1 MALKYY
7 RAKVSV
13 GSVRLNYYIEAD
25 RLMSEPDLKEK
36 LTSLASVD
44 FIHEMEN
51 MDYDEYEDVFVD
63 INLIP
68 IDSDEFMSGT
78 LTDYSHIRNELCVTM
93 LTDSTNII
101 YSFLRVMDREVDEEE
116 YGLLIS
122 ASCYPDNDVDYIG
135 VVNHDGIS
143 YQGVVD
149 AGQMDCLRQL
159 KRHFQADG
167 TSLRRA
173 MMVIA
178 YLPPE
183 EYEEMRQE
191 RELSLAI

>member
-7 RAKVSV
+7 RAQVKI
-13 GSVRLNYYIEAD
+13 GSVRLNYYVEAD
-25 RLMSEPDLKEK
+25 RLMSEPDLKDK

-51 MDYDEYEDVFVD
+51 VEYDEYEEISVD
-63 INLIP
+63 IDMTP

-101 YSFLRVMDREVDEEE
+101 YSFLRVMNREVDEEE
-116 YGLLIS
+116 YGILVS

-149 AGQMDCLRQL
+149 TGQVDCLRQL
-159 KRHFQADG
+159 KRYFSADG

-173 MMVIA
+173 IMVIA

>member
-51 MDYDEYEDVFVD
+51 MDCDEYEDVFVD

-159 KRHFQADG
+159 KRYFQADG